1 MLVSWTPLNLRFSRV
16 PRGLMSNS
24 NGSKA
29 TWQQLYEAAALE
41 TDPEK
46 LIELIAAVEDT
57 LVLRQQEL
65 AGSQIST
72 ANLAR

>member
-1 MLVSWTPLNLRFSRV
+1 
-16 PRGLMSNS
+16 MSNS